1 MCLPAAGIYSLLCN
15 VIKEHH
21 FYDMTIVTWYEP
33 ISVPS
38 LLVFVPV
45 LNDECEV
52 RLSRREL
59 GFPYDI

>member
-1 MCLPAAGIYSLLCN
+1 
-15 VIKEHH
+15 
-21 FYDMTIVTWYEP
+21 MTIVTWYEP